1 MKKLVVI
8 SAGVVVLALGAAV
21 TIPQV
26 IDWNKYKPQIQ
37 KGIEDATGYQVQFGG
52 PIDLAI
58 LPFPHVVIEN
68 MTVRVRQG
76 TTAGEIADL
85 LTLKKAEISVALA
98 PLFSGEISVN
108 SVNLVEPVITLDVA
122 RDGTQL
128 WMTDKLKNDGADKVD
143 DTGAGDSASP
153 EKKFALKKLQIEN
166 GTIRYSDA
174 RTGKVME
181 AEKINTLVS
190 ADSLSGP
197 FKVKGDVFWNN
208 QTVEADIQSGR
219 IDKVAK
225 TVALQAS
232 LKMPGSNGALVQ
244 YNGVIGTAGGID
256 LQGETK
262 IESQNLSATLTALT
276 GSASTLPPLPLNVQ
290 GLLTAKDEVADLK
303 NLKVNFG
310 EFQGNGSVAVQN
322 LSAKDAPMLVAV
334 NLDSATPLK
343 VENFMPV
350 KSVKTVK
357 GTADKS
363 APKAAAAK
371 PLIPATLA
379 LPKAID
385 GTVNINLKGLSYKG
399 ADFGT
404 VKVTAQKKGG
414 VITTTENIDQ
424 MPGGGKLSASANL
437 NYASGSQTVK
447 GGVIYS
453 DPTLSFNVNGNA
465 TSPAKFLSAFLPP
478 ETIKS
483 MQPLFKDPVTLAAK
497 GTVRPTVATVESG
510 SVALGT
516 TALTLGTSS
525 YTLDQTGKNN
535 AVVSL
540 AGRDINLDHF
550 MGVKEVAPSAQDK
563 VQTATPVTTKKPIG
577 DVVQETLKKLD
588 LPVDLTVKADLQNVT
603 LRGVTYR
610 AVNIDGGLNGDR
622 LDIRKAALQDPQG
635 DVMQAT
641 GSVKQLSKLSGVDLV
656 LSGKTSDTIAFL
668 SSMNVD
674 TAKLPKDFG
683 PLSLAVDV
691 TGEKPESLAFKARA
705 SALDGEGEANGLL
718 VNAMAAKPAVDKL
731 SLRIKHSNFEQ
742 LMKKFNPGYKA
753 GVGIRKDMDVYA
765 NINQDANGYTLSGLK
780 AVIGGMNLTGD
791 VSANTTGA
799 KPDIKATLNADTIP
813 LDILSGKDKTAK
825 TTGGNVQTPNKA
837 VTNDVRWSR
846 NAINTDWMRA
856 FNLDLKVNAKAVEY
870 GNWLLSNTVLGVT
883 LKDGALTIAQMDAGV
898 YGGTMSLTADVK
910 SSAQDRAP
918 LAFNVKTSFK
928 DVALEPLAASFSGA
942 KVIQARGDVS
952 LDLEAGSTGMSPSAL
967 VSALKGAGQLNGTN
981 VVMKGFDLAGMSRSL
996 VSTTKVIDNISGLAS
1011 ASMKGGETAFSKISG
1026 PFTISEG
1033 VISFDNFIME
1043 GDAANILNKGT
1054 ISLPRWVID
1063 MNTTVDLAVPEDA
1076 PNLDIRFQGP
1086 LDNPGNTFAG
1096 QAMQSYIQTRVNQKL
1111 QKVLSDKVGGSP
1123 ELNNLLNNVLGGGAT
1138 QNPVVKTP
1146 AQTPPATT
1154 VPNATPPAESTATPQ
1169 AAEPAP
1175 AEAAPVAE
1183 PTPEQRVIKGLES
1196 GNNEEALK
1204 GLMEGIIGR

>member
-21 TIPQV
+21 TIPHV

-68 MTVRVRQG
+68 MTVRVPQG

-98 PLFSGEISVN
+98 PLFSGEVSVN

-128 WMTDKLKNDGADKVD
+128 WMTEKLKNGGAEK
-143 DTGAGDSASP
+143 TNEARESQEPSP
-153 EKKFALKKLQIEN
+153 EKKFALKKLEIEN

-181 AEKINTLVS
+181 AEKINALVS

-197 FKVKGDVFWNN
+197 FKVKGDVFWND
-208 QTVEADIQSGR
+208 QTIEADIQSGR
-219 IDKVAK
+219 IDSAAK
-225 TVALQAS
+225 TVALQAT

-244 YNGVIGTAGGID
+244 YNGVVGTGGGID
-256 LQGETK
+256 LQGETR
-262 IESQNLSATLTALT
+262 IESQNLSATLTALS
-276 GSASTLPPLPLNVQ
+276 GKASTLPPLPLNVQ
-290 GLLTAKDEVADLK
+290 GLLTAKDQLADLK
-303 NLKVNFG
+303 NLKLSFG
-310 EFQGNGSVAVQN
+310 DFQGNGAVNVQN
-322 LSAKDAPMLVAV
+322 ISAENAPMLVAV
-334 NLDSATPLK
+334 NLDSVTPLK
-343 VENFMPV
+343 IENFMPV

-357 GTADKS
+357 GSADKDT
-363 APKAAAAK
+363 PKSGAAK
-371 PLIPATLA
+371 TLIPATLA

-385 GTVNINLKGLSYKG
+385 GTVNVNLSSISYKG
-399 ADFGT
+399 VDFST
-404 VKVTAQKKGG
+404 VKITAQKKGG
-414 VITTTENIDQ
+414 VITTTESVEQ
-424 MPGGGKLSASANL
+424 MPGGGKLSAGANL
-437 NYASGSQTVK
+437 NYASGSQTDI
-447 GGVIYS
+447 GGVVYS
-453 DPTLSFNVNGNA
+453 EPTLSFNMNGNA
-465 TSPAKFLSAFLPP
+465 ASLAKFLSAFLPP
-478 ETIKS
+478 QTVKS

-497 GTVRPTVATVESG
+497 GTVRPTVAVVESG
-510 SVALGT
+510 SVALGS

-535 AVVSL
+535 VVVSL

-550 MGVKEVAPSAQDK
+550 MGVKENPPSAQDK
-563 VQTATPVTTKKPIG
+563 VQTNAPATTNKPVGET
-577 DVVQETLKKLD
+577 VQETLKKLD

-622 LDIRKAALQDPQG
+622 LEIRKAALQDPQG
-635 DVMQAT
+635 DVMQVSGA
-641 GSVKQLSKLSGVDLV
+641 VKQLSKLTGVDLV
-656 LSGKTSDTIAFL
+656 LSGKTSDTVAFL

-683 PLSLAVDV
+683 PLSLAVDL
-691 TGEKPESLAFKARA
+691 TGEKPESLAFQARA
-705 SALDGEGEANGLL
+705 SALGGEGEANGLL
-718 VNAMAAKPAVDKL
+718 VNALAAKPAVDKL
-731 SLRIKHSNFEQ
+731 SLRVKHSNFEQ

-753 GVGIRKDMDVYA
+753 GVGIKKDMDVFA

-780 AVIGGMNLTGD
+780 ATIGNMNLTGD
-791 VSANTTGA
+791 VSANMTGT

-825 TTGGNVQTPNKA
+825 TTGGNVQTPNKPVA
-837 VTNDVRWSR
+837 NDVRWSR

-856 FNLDLKVNAKAVEY
+856 FNLDLKVNAKSVEY
-870 GNWLLSNTVLGVT
+870 GNWLLSNTVLGAT
-883 LKDGALTIAQMDAGV
+883 LKEGTLTIGQMDAGV
-898 YGGTMSLTADVK
+898 YGGTMALTADVK

-918 LAFNVKTSFK
+918 LTFNVKTSFK

-952 LDLEAGSTGMSPSAL
+952 LDLAAGSTGMSPSAL
-967 VSALKGAGQLNGTN
+967 VSALKGSGQLNGTN
-981 VVMKGFDLAGMSRSL
+981 VVMKGFDLAAMSRSL
-996 VSTTKVIDNISGLAS
+996 VSTTKVIDNISGLAN
-1011 ASMKGGETAFSKISG
+1011 ASMAGGETAFSKISG

-1063 MNTTVDLAVPEDA
+1063 MNTTVDLATPEDA

-1086 LDNPGNTFAG
+1086 LDKPGNTFAG

-1123 ELNNLLNNVLGGGAT
+1123 ELNNLLNNVLGGGAA

-1146 AQTPPATT
+1146 AQTAPVTAPTDAT
-1154 VPNATPPAESTATPQ
+1154 VTPQ
-1169 AAEPAP
+1169 MAEPAP
-1175 AEAAPVAE
+1175 AEAAPAE
-1183 PTPEQRVIKGLES
+1183 PTPEERVIKGLES

-1204 GLMEGIIGR
+1204 GLMQGIIGR